1 MQPGREANNRQI
13 NQPAVHVIAN
23 FTGVTAGRKAF
34 GICGGVSFDQRVFT
48 GIRTCPL
55 FGRHLD
61 SRPFGLGGKVF
72 YLLCLSSIL
81 SNSSVMQLLY
91 TKTMRTYL
99 WLLPRPNWESIGPHC
114 INGKKEFGAGKKTR
128 MAEAKTQQKQKHMQ
142 KP

>member
-1 MQPGREANNRQI
+1 
-13 NQPAVHVIAN
+13 
-23 FTGVTAGRKAF
+23 
-34 GICGGVSFDQRVFT
+34 
-48 GIRTCPL
+48 PL

-61 SRPFGLGGKVF
+61 SRPLGLGGKVF

-114 INGKKEFGAGKKTR
+114 INGKRNSAPARRHAWLRLKPRQKLYLMQNAYVHWKKKTPNCVKSEIFCVR
-128 MAEAKTQQKQKHMQ
+128 LRSILPKRHAGDPLPVCRRPPHRILGQADV
-142 KP
+142 